1 MKTRKIRI
9 LAFAF
14 VAVIVAVAFG
24 FSASSHPS
32 IPVRS
37 FEFTYLTKIPSLP
50 ADAKNPR
57 IWIPLPPTNAYQ
69 TISDLK
75 IESSLPYTTHRDS
88 EYGNEYVYL
97 QFPAAKASG
106 PTEVR
111 VTFQAKRQEHRVAL
125 GSRTTNTKRGGAPPE
140 TPASLS

>member
-14 VAVIVAVAFG
+14 IAVIVAVAFG
-24 FSASSHPS
+24 FSASSHPN

-50 ADAKNPR
+50 ADAKNSR
-57 IWIPLPPTNAYQ
+57 IWIPLPQSDRYQ

-75 IESSLPYTTHRDS
+75 IESPFPYSTHRDS
-88 EYGNEYVYL
+88 EYGNEYAYL
-97 QFPAAKASG
+97 EVPAAKVAG
-106 PTEVR
+106 PAEGR
-111 VTFQAKRQEHRVAL
+111 VHFQVARHEHRVATE
-125 GSRTTNTKRGGAPPE
+125 GKS
-140 TPASLS
+140 SV